1 VNAKKPTFSADG
13 RRARWLGAVLLLLSI
28 AALLVYGLGT
38 PAPVKTVTPR
48 DTAASAPDPARP
60 DSEDRAARE
69 RRLRAEMLEEVS
81 SRSVDAADLIESVS
95 VDKRRVCPGEDFAV
109 TVRGKPE
116 NARSRLPIAELN
128 FNVDGK
134 FGNPI
139 VLHGLATGTQTHFVV
154 ASNGVDRVQHREFQ
168 VEVLAPDT
176 PECAGARS
184 VTLRVERSPKDQD
197 TVSARVVATH
207 GLTPPLRYE
216 WDFGDGAKTSGA
228 QPATEHSYAMRDQTR
243 GIAAYV
249 VQVAVSDAA
258 GKKAIGRD
266 SVHLSN
272 LHHLARAFGDRLT
285 KTVYDRFPKPAPDG
299 YRFDATFRNLEP
311 DAVRYSHAKLTQK
324 SCLAGREDRL
334 TEVDASALS
343 APDVLEAN
351 AMRQV
356 SLMIPRALVAA
367 DTCVLEVELTG
378 DSIPPRIGE
387 AMDNSPIRY
396 RPVSTRFTFELR
408 AAPPAE
414 EGGASELA
422 SRRIEDPELAAKVLA
437 AANKLGSSRVTPEQ
451 VEQLER
457 EGQLP

>member
-1 VNAKKPTFSADG
+1 LV
-13 RRARWLGAVLLLLSI
+13 LLSI
-28 AALLVYGLGT
+28 AGLLVYGLGT
-38 PAPVKTVTPR
+38 PAPATPATTR
-48 DTAASAPDPARP
+48 DTASSARKPARP
-60 DSEDRAARE
+60 DGEDRAARE
-69 RRLRAEMLEEVS
+69 RRLRAEMMEEVS
-81 SRSVDAADLIESVS
+81 SRSVEAADLIESVS
-95 VDKRRVCPGEDFAV
+95 LDKRRVCPGEDFAV
-109 TVRGKPE
+109 TVRGKPD

-168 VEVLAPDT
+168 VEVLAADA
-176 PECAGARS
+176 PECEGARS
-184 VTLRVERSPKDQD
+184 VTLRVERSHRDQD

-228 QPATEHSYAMRDQTR
+228 EHAAEHSYAMRDQTR
-243 GIAAYV
+243 KIAAYV

-272 LHHLARAFGDRLT
+272 MHHLARAFGDRLT

-299 YRFDATFRNLEP
+299 YRFDATFRNLES
-311 DAVRYSHAKLTQK
+311 DAVKYARATLTQK
-324 SCLAGREDRL
+324 SCLAGRDDRV

-343 APDVLEAN
+343 APDVIEAN
-351 AMRQV
+351 ATRQAP
-356 SLMIPRALVAA
+356 LIIPKALVAP

-387 AMDNSPIRY
+387 PMDNSPIRY

-414 EGGASELA
+414 EGGAQELA
-422 SRRIEDPELAAKVLA
+422 SRRIEDPALAAKVLA
-437 AANKLGSSRVTPEQ
+437 AANILGSSRVTPEQ
-451 VEQLER
+451 VERLER
-457 EGQLP
+457 EGRLR